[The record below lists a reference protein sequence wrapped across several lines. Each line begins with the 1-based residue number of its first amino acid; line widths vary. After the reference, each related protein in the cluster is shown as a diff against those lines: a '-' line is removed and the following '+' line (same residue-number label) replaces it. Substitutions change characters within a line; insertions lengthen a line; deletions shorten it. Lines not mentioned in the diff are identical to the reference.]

1 MKKFTVETL
10 FFTVLMTI
18 GVALLFFIFKPYLTA
33 IFIGLVFAIVF
44 SPVDDYLQKKFK
56 LNRTAISSI
65 TVFFVLAVIILPL
78 FILGLLLFKE
88 AQGAVNSLQ
97 QGSGGVTQFLE
108 TKAIL
113 LEHQLNDFVPGLN
126 ISIDL
131 RGYMKE
137 IALWIANNSTTIVS
151 NIAEG
156 GAQTFLAVVSLFFFL
171 RDGGKAKKLILK
183 WSPIS
188 DDKDEEILKKTSL
201 AINSVVKGTLLMAI
215 VQGFLGGIGFMA
227 FGVPSPVLWGF
238 ITALMALIP
247 VVGTSLVVAP
257 LVIFLYFSGATW
269 SALGLLI
276 WGFFIVG
283 SIDNILRPKLI
294 ERGMNIHPF
303 LILLAVF
310 GGISFFGPIGFLM
323 GPIVLGF
330 VFALIDVYPEV
341 LGNKEIKDA

>member
-10 FFTVLMTI
+10 FFSVLMTI
-18 GVALLFFIFKPYLTA
+18 GVALLFFIFKPYLSA

-56 LNRTAISSI
+56 LNRTLISSV
-65 TVFFVLAVIILPL
+65 TVFFVLTVIILPL

-88 AQGAVNSLQ
+88 AQGAVVSLQ
-97 QGSGGVTQFLE
+97 QGGGVTQFLE
-108 TKAIL
+108 TKTL
-113 LEHQLNDFVPGLN
+113 LLQHQINDFLPGTN
-126 ISIDL
+126 IVLDL
-131 RGYMKE
+131 RGNMKE
-137 IALWIANNSTTIVS
+137 IALWIANNSTSIVS
-151 NIAEG
+151 SVAEG
-156 GAQTFLAVVSLFFFL
+156 GAQIFLAVVALFFFL
-171 RDGGKAKKLILK
+171 RDGGKAKKLVLK

-188 DDKDEEILKKTSL
+188 DDRDEEILKKTSL
-201 AINSVVKGTLLMAI
+201 AINSVVKGTLLMAVI
-215 VQGFLGGIGFMA
+215 QGFLGGIGFMA

-238 ITALMALIP
+238 ITAFMALIP
-247 VVGTSLVVAP
+247 VVGTGLVVAP

-269 SALGLLI
+269 SAFGLLI

-330 VFALIDVYPEV
+330 VFALIDVYPEI
-341 LGNKEIKDA
+341 LGNKES